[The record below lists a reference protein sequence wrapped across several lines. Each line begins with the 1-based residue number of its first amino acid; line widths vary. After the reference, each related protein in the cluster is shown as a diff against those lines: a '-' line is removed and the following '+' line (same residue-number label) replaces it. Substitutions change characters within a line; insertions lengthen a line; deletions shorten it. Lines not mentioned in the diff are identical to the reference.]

1 MSELKIAMAQL
12 APVWLNKNQTIEK
25 AEQAIREAAQEK
37 ADLIVF
43 GEGFLPGCLL
53 YTSDAADD

>member
-37 ADLIVF
+37 SRFDCVWR
-43 GEGFLPGCLL
+43 GFSSWLPLL
-53 YTSDAADD
+53 VSP